1 MKSIHLL
8 LFAVL
13 LAANI
18 CRTEGQTQTDC
29 PVVRC
34 ARPDCPESDWIQQYF
49 DDDERC
55 PACWACGEMC
65 QDIVCPAVTPP
76 CEVRD
81 QFRDVLTVGGEKCF
95 GCTQCKDVTPAGEC
109 PALPPGTIGTCVE
122 ACSSDDICPDGQLC
136 CSNGCGHTC
145 QDAVTLE
152 VKTDCPV
159 YGCVDPGCNNPKR
172 TFFTMDDGTRCEE
185 CPKCRKRDICP
196 AVKCKAK
203 QCPRGTVRKRKYKR
217 INGVRCKMC
226 YKCVTKKNRK
236 N

>member
-95 GCTQCKDVTPAGEC
+95 GCTQCKDVTP
-109 PALPPGTIGTCVE
+109 
-122 ACSSDDICPDGQLC
+122 
-136 CSNGCGHTC
+136 
-145 QDAVTLE
+145 E

-159 YGCVDPGCNNPKR
+159 YGCVDPGCNDPKR
-172 TFFTMDDGTRCEE
+172 TFFTLDDGTRCEE